1 MGSLPPSHQ
10 GSPVYFIHIKNVN
23 SVYGASQVVLVIQ
36 NPPAN
41 ARDARDEGLI
51 PGLGKSSGVGNGIPL
66 SILDWKISWAEELA
80 DYSPRGCKKSDN
92 WVTERACMRAH
103 THTHTRTHTQL
114 CVHVNPNLPLHP
126 TLPSPPCA
134 LCLMQMIFQPFT
146 CMTPCHDPTVVWLC
160 LCLCY
165 RWAWDVV

>member
-1 MGSLPPSHQ
+1 MGSLPLSHQ

-66 SILDWKISWAEELA
+66 NILAWKISWAEELA

-92 WVTERACMRAH
+92 
-103 THTHTRTHTQL
+103 
-114 CVHVNPNLPLHP
+114 
-126 TLPSPPCA
+126 
-134 LCLMQMIFQPFT
+134 
-146 CMTPCHDPTVVWLC
+146 
-160 LCLCY
+160 
-165 RWAWDVV
+165 